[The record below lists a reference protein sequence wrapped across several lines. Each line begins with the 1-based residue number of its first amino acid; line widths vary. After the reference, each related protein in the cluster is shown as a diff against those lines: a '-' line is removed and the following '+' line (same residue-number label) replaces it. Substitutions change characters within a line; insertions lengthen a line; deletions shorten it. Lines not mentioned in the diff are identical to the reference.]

1 VGKRRK
7 PAKKKGAPKRI
18 DWGKKKAPK
27 PGSKLRAKYE
37 KSAVYR
43 RRRESA
49 QKGQKTRRKHVKAEQ
64 RRLLK
69 QERRDLMKER
79 LGPLLGALVA
89 DWKSR
94 RSWADTRE
102 SHANWYKAKLDA
114 EDDFGSGA
122 DWERVLEDLSDEYD
136 LDTMGWDILY

>member
-1 VGKRRK
+1 
-7 PAKKKGAPKRI
+7 
-18 DWGKKKAPK
+18 
-27 PGSKLRAKYE
+27 
-37 KSAVYR
+37 
-43 RRRESA
+43 
-49 QKGQKTRRKHVKAEQ
+49 
-64 RRLLK
+64 
-69 QERRDLMKER
+69 MKER

-94 RSWADTRE
+94 RSWTDTRE

-136 LDTMGWDILY
+136 LDTLGWDILY